1 MDLDPS
7 MENVCRV
14 CRDGSVTLVDIFNGV
29 DAEEDHEKNLAHVLS
44 QCTNCQVNPDDLLP
58 KQICLSCVLAAQN
71 AFRFKK
77 TCEQS
82 HQYFCEILE
91 MRWQTQHRS
100 QAEELVF
107 NDDDVHMAGGLH
119 VIDVSCIKMEPMS
132 ELQEL
137 AMPEN
142 VPMEIPS
149 TEEQVHTTDEVFPHI
164 CQYCTKGFRGTYEL
178 DNHIRSRHTTERPFE
193 CPQCHKK
200 FATLS
205 FLRNHTRLHTGQRPY
220 KCPHCPEEFTLWSS
234 IKAHISEHE
243 GSQSNK
249 STKQFRCDQCA
260 ASFREHFGLRM
271 HKQLKH
277 RISNTIADAQSR
289 TPYDS
294 LPNSVLEENNAQDAN
309 YCCDI
314 CKKTFKYRYA
324 YTNHKRAHIRALR
337 TYHCPYSQCSQV
349 FQTELK
355 LRQHTLTHKSDW
367 PYQCKQCIK
376 GFYKKSQLTNHM
388 RDSHSGDRI
397 ECSQCQQ
404 KFASKASLRVHINI
418 FHSEDF
424 HHLSTAPQM
433 EQANDLQRPIKTEV
447 PDSNLP
453 HESLLVEQ
461 IQTRNSPH
469 ESLLV
474 EQILPDQ
481 DFVGP
486 EPTPAHTLYGQ
497 EQTTNFN
504 GPAKPAKQR
513 KPKKKA
519 KAKQPM
525 YKPKG
530 MISHRCRWCPI
541 AFREQHKMMQHMQ
554 QKHKK
559 RLMESSILE
568 QANEPETN
576 QKEPET
582 TAQTMPTENE
592 IKEEI
597 DPQPTEK
604 SISVPGK
611 STKSHKCSVC
621 GEVFTARFKYIQHIH
636 AHKPPLKCKE
646 CSKQFNSYAQLRIHS
661 SLHKGVR
668 FQCSQCP
675 NSYSRKDNLA
685 KHMGTHKFSHVCQYC
700 TKEFRGNYELNNHI
714 RNCHTS
720 ERPFQCPHC
729 PKKFAIMDYLGK
741 HIRIHSGERP
751 FKCPHCPKSYTLS
764 SSLSGHIRKHHGN
777 SRNLITKQFRCNQ
790 CLASFREYF
799 KLRMHKQLKHCINDT
814 MAKAKSLGKL
824 KQSSTNY
831 PGTNTC
837 NVSLPNLVLE
847 EGNLEI
853 KKEPAEEDT
862 EPTPNQSQQPDTNY
876 SCEICDK
883 KFKYSYAYNNHIRTH
898 MRRQQFKCSQCQ
910 RTFVSKQSRN
920 LHISIVHSAAV
931 KDLSKGQTN
940 DHQRPIKTEVP
951 DTNSPHES
959 LLVEQILPDQDY
971 ECPEPTTTRILYGH
985 KQSGSLNG
993 PAKPAKQR
1001 KTAKKAKAKKSIY
1014 KPKGMI
1020 NYRCRWCPIAFRD
1033 QHKMMQHMQQK
1044 HKKRLMESSI
1054 DKQVIEPKTNQ
1065 KDPLIPSQTKLA
1077 EIEIKEE
1084 FDPQTT
1090 VKKVSRPKK
1099 FTKSHKCSVCGDI
1112 FTAKFKYVQ
1121 HIHTHQPPLNC
1132 KDCPKQ
1138 FNSYAQ
1144 LRVHLKTHRGVRFQC
1159 AYCPNSYSRKHNL
1172 AKHMDIHKMKGDIIH
1187 SAENTDTDPVEDE
1200 MLGQTKSEF
1209 MCELCSKSFYHEYNL
1224 RLHKLMKH
1232 GIKDDEEREEELILD
1247 HQPMNFGLDHETNI
1261 PLRNRPGDGAYEELE
1276 FEDSDSKKDILNPNP
1291 ILIPQTHIQLPNVE
1305 KNVTKNN
1312 VCPYCLKRYVRKE
1325 SLTVHMRRHT
1335 GERPYKCPYCV
1346 MSFSSND
1353 SYKRHLRGHTGDL
1366 FRCDKCPKVY
1376 KCRSDLRFHQNQ
1388 KHKVPK
1394 EEPIVLTKH
1403 LIVRL
1408 KRIKLPVSVKVEPIA

>member
-337 TYHCPYSQCSQV
+337 TYHCPYSQCSQ
-349 FQTELK
+349 
-355 LRQHTLTHKSDW
+355 
-367 PYQCKQCIK
+367 CIK

-481 DFVGP
+481 DF
-486 EPTPAHTLYGQ
+486 
-497 EQTTNFN
+497 
-504 GPAKPAKQR
+504 
-513 KPKKKA
+513 
-519 KAKQPM
+519 
-525 YKPKG
+525 
-530 MISHRCRWCPI
+530 
-541 AFREQHKMMQHMQ
+541 
-554 QKHKK
+554 
-559 RLMESSILE
+559 
-568 QANEPETN
+568 
-576 QKEPET
+576 
-582 TAQTMPTENE
+582 
-592 IKEEI
+592 
-597 DPQPTEK
+597 
-604 SISVPGK
+604 
-611 STKSHKCSVC
+611 
-621 GEVFTARFKYIQHIH
+621 
-636 AHKPPLKCKE
+636 
-646 CSKQFNSYAQLRIHS
+646 
-661 SLHKGVR
+661 
-668 FQCSQCP
+668 
-675 NSYSRKDNLA
+675 
-685 KHMGTHKFSHVCQYC
+685 
-700 TKEFRGNYELNNHI
+700 
-714 RNCHTS
+714 
-720 ERPFQCPHC
+720 
-729 PKKFAIMDYLGK
+729 KFAIMDYLGK

-910 RTFVSKQSRN
+910 RTF
-920 LHISIVHSAAV
+920 
-931 KDLSKGQTN
+931 
-940 DHQRPIKTEVP
+940 
-951 DTNSPHES
+951 
-959 LLVEQILPDQDY
+959 
-971 ECPEPTTTRILYGH
+971 
-985 KQSGSLNG
+985 
-993 PAKPAKQR
+993 
-1001 KTAKKAKAKKSIY
+1001 
-1014 KPKGMI
+1014 
-1020 NYRCRWCPIAFRD
+1020 
-1033 QHKMMQHMQQK
+1033 
-1044 HKKRLMESSI
+1044 
-1054 DKQVIEPKTNQ
+1054 
-1065 KDPLIPSQTKLA
+1065 
-1077 EIEIKEE
+1077 
-1084 FDPQTT
+1084 
-1090 VKKVSRPKK
+1090 
-1099 FTKSHKCSVCGDI
+1099 
-1112 FTAKFKYVQ
+1112 
-1121 HIHTHQPPLNC
+1121 
-1132 KDCPKQ
+1132 
-1138 FNSYAQ
+1138 
-1144 LRVHLKTHRGVRFQC
+1144 
-1159 AYCPNSYSRKHNL
+1159 
-1172 AKHMDIHKMKGDIIH
+1172 
-1187 SAENTDTDPVEDE
+1187 
-1200 MLGQTKSEF
+1200 
-1209 MCELCSKSFYHEYNL
+1209 
-1224 RLHKLMKH
+1224 LMKH